1 MGVFSKF
8 AKYFENTFRKKISRR
23 LLLHCKF
30 CTIYVDNFL
39 ACTFWSWFWTKSKK
53 CPYSELFWSV
63 FSRIRTKYKEIRS
76 TSPYS
81 ARMRE
86 NADQNNSEY
95 GHFSR
100 SGKYPNF
107 LKCYNDQVVYPIF
120 LGKGKKYSPS
130 RNISILPKIW
140 KIVKFVS
147 SCNHCHYS
155 VWKPYL

>member
-1 MGVFSKF
+1 MFSVNLLNILRTHFVRRSLDGCFCIVNF
-8 AKYFENTFRKKISRR
+8 AQSTWTIFSLVLFNLDFEQN
-23 LLLHCKF
+23 
-30 CTIYVDNFL
+30 N
-39 ACTFWSWFWTKSKK
+39 
-53 CPYSELFWSV
+53 
-63 FSRIRTKYKEIRS
+63 S

-107 LKCYNDQVVYPIF
+107 LKCYNHQVVYPIF

-155 VWKPYL
+155 V